1 MKTKYVGLSDQ
12 EVEESRLKYG
22 ENVMT
27 PPAKKSLWLVFFEKF
42 KDPLIVVLLVA
53 AVLSLGISFY
63 EYFVHGSPTAFLEP
77 VGIFVAVFL
86 STGLSFFFE
95 HKAEG
100 EFEILNKVN
109 DHEKVKVYRNGKLT
123 EEDKSK
129 IVVGD
134 ILVLSSGDEICAD
147 AVLCEATGLRV
158 DESSLTGES
167 SCNKTTDEKE
177 FDSEATF
184 PSNKVYKGSNVLEGE
199 AVCKVFAVGDR
210 TEAGK
215 VFAASQIDNSIRTPL
230 NEQLEKL
237 GGVISKISYCMAFLL
252 LAGRLV
258 IFFFTMTSFD
268 WIEFL
273 TYMLQSL
280 MIAITLVVV
289 AVPEGLP
296 MAVTLSLAYSMQKLL
311 KSKSLVRRMHACETM
326 GAVNVICTDKTGTLT
341 QNQMTVASALFP
353 EHLKADKFVAESL
366 SLNSSAYLD
375 CFDDGKI
382 KVIGN
387 PTEGALLLWLKDE
400 GDDYMKYRNETET
413 LEKLPFTTEN
423 KYMATV
429 IHSNVFKKKILLVKG
444 APEIVLQMCT
454 SFEQGFDREGVRV
467 NLSDFQNKA
476 MRTLVFAYRELD
488 DDKGVIKDGKLAVRD
503 LCFMGMV
510 GITDPVRAGVA
521 DAVKECLNAGIDIK
535 VVTGDTS
542 VTAKAIAEQIG
553 LLQGTN
559 DENSVITGE
568 QLSSMPHED
577 LKKRIK
583 DLKIISRARPMDK
596 KLLVETL
603 QEEGCV
609 VAVTGDGTNDA
620 PALKSAQVGL
630 SMGDGTNVAKQA
642 SDITITDNSFNSIVR
657 AVMWGR
663 SLYQNIQRFILFQM
677 TINVVACFIVLFGA
691 FMGKESPLTVTQML
705 WVNLIMDTF
714 AAMALASLPPDERVM
729 NNPPRK
735 RKDFIITKSMRKGIL
750 GVGAVFFVVLMGLL
764 YIFQHYDIRNMKDI
778 LLFDGYS
785 ATARLSDYEK
795 SLFFTIFVLMQFWN
809 MFNAKA
815 YLSKRDFFHFKNC
828 NSFLFIAALILVG
841 QVFIVSFGGKMFD
854 VTPIQLQDWFG
865 IIVSTSLVLII
876 GEVTRF
882 VKRHTKA

>member
-1 MKTKYVGLSDQ
+1 
-12 EVEESRLKYG
+12 
-22 ENVMT
+22 
-27 PPAKKSLWLVFFEKF
+27 
-42 KDPLIVVLLVA
+42 
-53 AVLSLGISFY
+53 
-63 EYFVHGSPTAFLEP
+63 
-77 VGIFVAVFL
+77 
-86 STGLSFFFE
+86 
-95 HKAEG
+95 
-100 EFEILNKVN
+100 
-109 DHEKVKVYRNGKLT
+109 
-123 EEDKSK
+123 
-129 IVVGD
+129 
-134 ILVLSSGDEICAD
+134 
-147 AVLCEATGLRV
+147 
-158 DESSLTGES
+158 
-167 SCNKTTDEKE
+167 
-177 FDSEATF
+177 
-184 PSNKVYKGSNVLEGE
+184 
-199 AVCKVFAVGDR
+199 
-210 TEAGK
+210 
-215 VFAASQIDNSIRTPL
+215 
-230 NEQLEKL
+230 
-237 GGVISKISYCMAFLL
+237 
-252 LAGRLV
+252 
-258 IFFFTMTSFD
+258 
-268 WIEFL
+268 
-273 TYMLQSL
+273 
-280 MIAITLVVV
+280 
-289 AVPEGLP
+289 
-296 MAVTLSLAYSMQKLL
+296 
-311 KSKSLVRRMHACETM
+311 
-326 GAVNVICTDKTGTLT
+326 
-341 QNQMTVASALFP
+341 MTVTSALFP
-353 EHLKADKFVAESL
+353 ENLKADKFVAESL

-400 GDDYMKYRNETET
+400 GYDYIKYRNETEV

-429 IHSNVFKKKILLVKG
+429 IFSNVFKKKILLVKG

-454 SFEQGFDREGVRV
+454 SFEQGFDINGVRA

-476 MRTLVFAYRELD
+476 MRTLVFAYKELD
-488 DDKGVIKDGKLAVRD
+488 NHKSVIDDGKLAVQD

-542 VTAKAIAEQIG
+542 ITAKAIAEQIG

-559 DENSVITGE
+559 DENSIITGE
-568 QLSSMPHED
+568 QLSSMSHDE

-603 QEEGCV
+603 QEEDCV

-729 NNPPRK
+729 NNLPRK
-735 RKDFIITKSMRKGIL
+735 RKDFIITKSMCKGIL
-750 GVGAVFFVVLMGLL
+750 GVGAVFFFVLMGLL
-764 YIFQHYDIRNMKDI
+764 YVFQHYDIQNMKDI
-778 LLFDGYS
+778 LLFGGYT
-785 ATARLSDYEK
+785 ATAHLSAYEK

-809 MFNAKA
+809 MFNVKA

-828 NSFLFIAALILVG
+828 NSFLFIAAIILIG
-841 QVFIVSFGGKMFD
+841 QILIVSFGGKMFN
-854 VTPIQLQDWFG
+854 VTPIKLQDWFG
-865 IIVSTSLVLII
+865 IILSTSLVLIV
-876 GEVTRF
+876 GEITRF
-882 VKRHTKA
+882 VKRHAKA